1 MKYVRENIERE
12 FDQIFNKAERMAI
25 KHGVQPT
32 LPCRVK
38 RQIIEIVPPPENEKS
53 AIPNYI
59 LKKYFERSL
68 ANPNI
73 GQLHI

>member
-1 MKYVRENIERE
+1 
-12 FDQIFNKAERMAI
+12 MAI

-53 AIPNYI
+53 TIPNYI